1 MKIIELLNSFPEKK
15 RKQAIQFSVRE
26 LEEVKKNNFIAFVD
40 DKAESYDVSIVVS
53 RNTIIAHRCDCGIK
67 EDYCLHKLAVIEE
80 LKNKIEKIPTK
91 RRQKESETDVLLKA
105 IDGEDLKNW
114 LCNFFKLNKEA
125 ERHFILDFSKKT
137 VAFTAKE
144 VDTIIK
150 DSIKSVIGNKRG
162 KVSISEIKKILEILE
177 KSLAPVLEYVE
188 QHVVSVEKVDPIV
201 LKIYNLLNEFH
212 YKSST
217 TSIRIQNLI
226 KDVVKKYAYSIN
238 RIEVEQQW
246 EKIAFYYWGKLFDDS
261 YLTNDSLEIA
271 YQIYQFASK
280 ERKEQIA
287 NFLASNL
294 KIFIKE
300 DLKYNVEVN
309 FYFLEIIIEN
319 HLLEDLLEYFTPV
332 YYHNLYNEKLIDG
345 LREIDEDKTID
356 YCKIIIEFNRNIKY
370 NLPFYDVLLEIY
382 EKQNKRDELV
392 EIKMLLFPLAPT
404 YDDYCFIRENMH
416 DVEAY
421 KKFRVKTLGR
431 LRNLFYEFL
440 EASEIYFKIL
450 NEEKNY
456 VKMLA
461 VCDERVPTSTILT
474 YFDVLYQVNKGSFLK
489 ALLNRGRLISAEYEY
504 EDVLRAKIIEYYELI
519 DLKAYFNN
527 PRNYSY
533 NFTSNYILE
542 KLVNNK
548 S

>member
-1 MKIIELLNSFPEKK
+1 
-15 RKQAIQFSVRE
+15 
-26 LEEVKKNNFIAFVD
+26 
-40 DKAESYDVSIVVS
+40 
-53 RNTIIAHRCDCGIK
+53 
-67 EDYCLHKLAVIEE
+67 
-80 LKNKIEKIPTK
+80 
-91 RRQKESETDVLLKA
+91 
-105 IDGEDLKNW
+105 
-114 LCNFFKLNKEA
+114 
-125 ERHFILDFSKKT
+125 
-137 VAFTAKE
+137 
-144 VDTIIK
+144 
-150 DSIKSVIGNKRG
+150 
-162 KVSISEIKKILEILE
+162 
-177 KSLAPVLEYVE
+177 
-188 QHVVSVEKVDPIV
+188 
-201 LKIYNLLNEFH
+201 
-212 YKSST
+212 
-217 TSIRIQNLI
+217 
-226 KDVVKKYAYSIN
+226 
-238 RIEVEQQW
+238 
-246 EKIAFYYWGKLFDDS
+246 
-261 YLTNDSLEIA
+261 
-271 YQIYQFASK
+271 
-280 ERKEQIA
+280 
-287 NFLASNL
+287 
-294 KIFIKE
+294 
-300 DLKYNVEVN
+300 
-309 FYFLEIIIEN
+309 
-319 HLLEDLLEYFTPV
+319 
-332 YYHNLYNEKLIDG
+332 
-345 LREIDEDKTID
+345 
-356 YCKIIIEFNRNIKY
+356 
-370 NLPFYDVLLEIY
+370 
-382 EKQNKRDELV
+382 
-392 EIKMLLFPLAPT
+392 MLLFPLAPT